1 MVDANSLIEGHC
13 KFRDGKK
20 VSFFNGIGF
29 WDTNHG
35 QNDRLSGSRNKLLQI
50 VLSNSN
56 NYWFNGHL
64 KVELGALVIVLNV
77 IAAITSVWRT
87 VFQIYGIHSTLF
99 FTDCV

>member
-1 MVDANSLIEGHC
+1 MHYNGGC
-13 KFRDGKK
+13 KFFDRRTLQISRWEEGQ
-20 VSFFNGIGF
+20 FFNGIGF

-64 KVELGALVIVLNV
+64 KVELVIALNV